1 MSYFE
6 GFGLA
11 GFWEGSDYARK
22 EYVLPAPTDISIAA
36 VEKKLGY
43 KLPGSY
49 IELMR
54 HQNGGLPEKTAFPTA
69 EPTSWAED
77 HVAIHGILG
86 VGDSKAY
93 SLCGGLGSQF
103 MIDEW
108 GYPPIG
114 IYFGNCPSAGHDM
127 ICLDYRKCG
136 RSGEPQVVHVDQDV
150 DYKIT
155 FLSEDFECF
164 VKGLVDDDQFSA
176 TEDEGS
182 VAFFWRTDAMIA
194 SIRRDDEFLRIGQY
208 LYLEQNL
215 SPDDSGWINMKIN
228 IPEHWKVQIVEVGDG
243 QVRLET
249 EASGS
254 FSLTREN
261 AGKLFCELLDGGND
275 KSNDHLQ
282 SIWTKHAA
290 ISR

>member
-1 MSYFE
+1 VSYWE
-6 GFGLA
+6 GFDLA
-11 GFWEGSDYARK
+11 GFWENSDYARK
-22 EYVLPAPTDISIAA
+22 EYVLPTPTDISIVT
-36 VEKKLGY
+36 VEKKLRY

-54 HQNGGLPEKTAFPTA
+54 HQNGGLPTKTAFPTA

-77 HVAIHGILG
+77 HVAIHCILG
-86 VGDSKAY
+86 VGDSKTY

-136 RSGEPQVVHVDQDV
+136 RAGEPQVVHVDQEI

-155 FLSEDFECF
+155 FLSENFERF

-176 TEDEGS
+176 TEDESS
-182 VAFFWRTDAMIA
+182 VAFVWRTDGMNA

-215 SPDDSGWINMKIN
+215 SPDDSGWTNMKIN
-228 IPEHWKVQIVEVGDG
+228 IPGHWKVKIVLRASRWRG
-243 QVRLET
+243 QQV
-249 EASGS
+249 
-254 FSLTREN
+254 
-261 AGKLFCELLDGGND
+261 K
-275 KSNDHLQ
+275 
-282 SIWTKHAA
+282 
-290 ISR
+290 